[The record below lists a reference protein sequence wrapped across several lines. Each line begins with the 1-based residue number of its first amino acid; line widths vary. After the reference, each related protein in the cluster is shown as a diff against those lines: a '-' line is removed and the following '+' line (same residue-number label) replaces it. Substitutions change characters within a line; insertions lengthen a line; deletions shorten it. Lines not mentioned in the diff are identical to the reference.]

1 MSIDLYTKL
10 VLTVIAA
17 ALTVLCLRGL
27 SFVSRASAQS
37 STHCTGTLTA
47 NVYGG
52 TESSLGGYEVDV
64 SCR

>member
-1 MSIDLYTKL
+1 VPIDLYTKL
-10 VLTVIAA
+10 VLTAIAA
-17 ALTVLCLRGL
+17 ALSVLCLRGL

-47 NVYGG
+47 NAFGG
-52 TESSLGGYEVDV
+52 TEELTGGYEVDV